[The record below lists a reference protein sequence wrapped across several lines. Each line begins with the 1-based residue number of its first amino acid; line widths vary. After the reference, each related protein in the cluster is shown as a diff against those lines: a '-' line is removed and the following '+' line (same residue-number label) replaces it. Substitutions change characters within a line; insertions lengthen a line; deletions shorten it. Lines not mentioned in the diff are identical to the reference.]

1 MNQNGVK
8 NKKTNR
14 IDRAIMLCSIYDVIK
29 DGNKCIAVDLE
40 GNEFAELN
48 NCHAND
54 KTKEY

>member
-1 MNQNGVK
+1 
-8 NKKTNR
+8 
-14 IDRAIMLCSIYDVIK
+14 MLRSIYDVIK

-48 NCHAND
+48 NCHADD